1 MFCATCGQAV
11 PEGATICGN
20 CGTSSAAKTADPAA
34 PAASPD
40 VNAVLAPPAYAGGPS
55 AHAGAR
61 TLANRIIERAK
72 TILLTP
78 RTEWPVIAGE
88 ATTAQDIYLRYVAPL
103 VGVGVLASLIGG
115 VLIGI
120 PIPLLG
126 TVRLGLGAAL
136 GGAILHFVLTFV
148 AVFVV
153 AMIVDA
159 LAPTF
164 GGRKDALGALKVT
177 AYSFTPAW
185 VAAALTILPTLGA
198 IASLLGLYGLYL
210 LYTGLPV
217 LMQAKRDRTLGYT
230 VVIVLC
236 TVAITV
242 AIALASGVLIGILTP
257 PDVGVPGSGTARA

>member
-72 TILLTP
+72 AILLTP

-185 VAAALTILPTLGA
+185 LATILTIVPALGFVA
-198 IASLLGLYGLYL
+198 GVIGLYGLYL
-210 LYTGLPV
+210 MYLGLPV
-217 LMQAKRDRTLGYT
+217 LMRTPEDKALGYT
-230 VVIVLC
+230 VVVVLCAIVLNIA
-236 TVAITV
+236 VA
-242 AIALASGVLIGILTP
+242 ALTGLVTGGYGAHV
-257 PDVGVPGSGTARA
+257 

>member
-11 PEGATICGN
+11 PDGATICGN
-20 CGTSSAAKTADPAA
+20 CGTSRAAKSAETAAGA
-34 PAASPD
+34 PPHVDAP
-40 VNAVLAPPAYAGGPS
+40 NAPPAQGGGPS
-55 AHAGAR
+55 PDGRAR

-72 TILLTP
+72 ALLFAP
-78 RTEWPVIAGE
+78 RTEWPVIAAE
-88 ATTAQDIYLRYVAPL
+88 ATSAQDIYLRYVAPL
-103 VGVGVLASLIGG
+103 VGAGVLASLIGG

-148 AVFVV
+148 AVFVI

-185 VAAALTILPTLGA
+185 LAMILTIVPALGFVA
-198 IASLLGLYGLYL
+198 GVIGLYGLYL
-210 LYTGLPV
+210 MYLGLPV
-217 LMQAKRDRTLGYT
+217 LMRAPQDKALGYT
-230 VVIVLC
+230 VVVVLCAIVLDIA
-236 TVAITV
+236 VA
-242 AIALASGVLIGILTP
+242 ALSGLVTGGYGAH
-257 PDVGVPGSGTARA
+257 V